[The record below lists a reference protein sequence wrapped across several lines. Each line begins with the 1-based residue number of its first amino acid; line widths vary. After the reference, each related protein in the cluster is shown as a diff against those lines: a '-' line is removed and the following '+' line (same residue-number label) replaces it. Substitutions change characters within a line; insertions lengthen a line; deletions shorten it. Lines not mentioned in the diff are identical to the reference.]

1 MTKGLEKSNK
11 YDWRG
16 LATLR
21 ANGAL
26 IIVEELLHLLV
37 KSLQLLGREG
47 TTLFSSRSRCLA
59 TATFAGAVPHVKFL
73 VPLLLGFKKIN
84 SLLEPMGS
92 MVIPF
97 YWAGFWPIVVAGCR

>member
-1 MTKGLEKSNK
+1 MRKGVEKSYK

-26 IIVEELLHLLV
+26 IILEEPLHLLV
-37 KSLQLLGREG
+37 KSLQLLGCEG
-47 TTLFSSRSRCLA
+47 TTLFSSLSRHLA

-73 VPLLLGFKKIN
+73 VPLLLGFIKIN
-84 SLLEPMGS
+84 SFLELMGS

-97 YWAGFWPIVVAGCR
+97 WWAGFSPIVVAGCR